1 MDWDDFRGAQFVNR
15 DMTGAEFRDVLM
27 VGVRMRGIWLKDVDM
42 DAAVDGLR
50 INGVDVGPLIEA
62 ELDRRHPERVLLRST
77 TVEGA
82 REAWAAVESMW
93 AATVDRA
100 AALPDADRHRSVDD
114 EWSFVQTLR
123 HLVFV
128 TDAWF
133 SHAVLGEARPY
144 HPVGLVADFMPDG
157 PALGIDGSAA
167 PSFDEVVEVRA
178 DRMRRVREFLAG
190 ADQDDLDRVREPN
203 PVPGYPPSAARTALQ
218 CLHTVFTEE
227 WEHHRFAV
235 RDLSAIEAR

>member
-1 MDWDDFRGAQFVNR
+1 MDLDEHRGERFVNR
-15 DMTGAEFRDVLM
+15 DLTGAEFRDVLM
-27 VGVRMRGIWLKDVDM
+27 VGVRMRGIWFKDVDI
-42 DAAVDGLR
+42 DAAVDGLV

-82 REAWAAVESMW
+82 REAWAAVEAMW
-93 AATVDRA
+93 AATVERA

-133 SHAVLGEARPY
+133 SHAVLGEPHPY
-144 HPVGLVADFMPDG
+144 HPAGLGADFMDDPGQFGLD
-157 PALGIDGSAA
+157 PSAA
-167 PSFDEVVEVRA
+167 PSFDEVVAVRA
-178 DRMRRVREFLAG
+178 DRMRRVREFLAA

-203 PVPGYPPSAARTALQ
+203 PVPGYPPPAARTALR
-218 CLHTVFTEE
+218 CLHSVFTEE

-235 RDLSAIEAR
+235 RDLDALSRV

>member
-1 MDWDDFRGAQFVNR
+1 MVGEDFRGARFV
-15 DMTGAEFRDVLM
+15 DQDLSGAEFREVLM
-27 VGVRMRGIWLKDVDM
+27 VGVRMRGVWLKDVDI
-42 DAAVDGLR
+42 DAAVDGLVV
-50 INGVDVGPLIEA
+50 NGVDVGPLVEA

-82 REAWAAVESMW
+82 REAWASIESMW
-93 AATVDRA
+93 AATTARA

-128 TDAWF
+128 TDSWF
-133 SHAVLGEARPY
+133 SHAVLGEPRPF
-144 HPVGLVADFMPDG
+144 HPAGLVAGFMEG
-157 PALGIDGSAA
+157 AEAFGIDPAAA
-167 PSFDEVVEVRA
+167 PSFDEVVELRA
-178 DRMRRVREFLAG
+178 DRARRVREFLAA

-203 PVPGYPPSAARTALQ
+203 PVPGYPPPEARTALR

-235 RDLSAIEAR
+235 RDLDALRRV